1 MKTSSKEKYVIAT
14 IKSWNIEKAEGFVSE
29 NSNKDILL
37 ITNKKDLTHRKIKNF
52 NPRYIFF
59 PHWSWIIPKE
69 IYRNYE
75 CVIFHMT
82 DLPFGRGGSPL
93 QNLIAR
99 GVYKTKLSAIRAV
112 EEVDAGPVYLKRN
125 LNLKGS
131 ATQIFR
137 RASRIIFEDMIPY
150 IMKNKPVPIA
160 QKGKVVRFKRRVP
173 EQSDIANLKDIRE
186 IYDYIRMLD
195 GEGYPLAFLE
205 TPNLRIEF
213 SNAKIKEQYLLTQ
226 AKISIKEKK

>member
-37 ITNKKDLTHRKIKNF
+37 ITNKKDLTHRKIKKF

-137 RASRIIFEDMIPY
+137 RASMIIFEDMIPY